1 MAVHHVEDSMQSKN
15 FTFKCHRD
23 GSDVYAVNSI
33 VFHPQCVSYRLHC
46 SIHDS
51 SRVLSECTAT
61 KRVHFCSF
69 SPQPEAQQCPDVGSG
84 CMATK
89 AREQRKGDLNERG
102 SAGMAPL

>member
-33 VFHPQCVSYRLHC
+33 VFHPQCVPYLLHC

-51 SRVLSECTAT
+51 SRVFSECTT
-61 KRVHFCSF
+61 TGFTFIPSTL
-69 SPQPEAQQCPDVGSG
+69 S
-84 CMATK
+84 
-89 AREQRKGDLNERG
+89 QRYSSTWILGL
-102 SAGMAPL
+102 AAW